1 MSNARVVLE
10 GDDAAGWSWT
20 LQQIIADEFS
30 RHYRED
36 EVDIYKPGQLKARA
50 EASAVRLSSTAGRAR
65 KVDLVALLRAL
76 RDDRVHPL
84 HAAIGGR
91 SELWW
96 ADDDESFAV
105 FQQLVDWMLARL
117 AQGAQRVPP

>member
-1 MSNARVVLE
+1 M
-10 GDDAAGWSWT
+10 T

-36 EVDIYKPGQLKARA
+36 EVDIDRSEQLKGRA
-50 EASAVRLSSTAGRAR
+50 EASAVRLSAMVGSDR

-76 RDDRVHPL
+76 QADRVHPL
-84 HAAIGGR
+84 HAEIGGR

-96 ADDDESFAV
+96 ADDDELFAV
-105 FQQLVDWMLARL
+105 FQQLVDWILMGLA
-117 AQGAQRVPP
+117 APPSSTSP